1 MRVLYFSGPSFFDL
15 DLSFVK
21 RLSSRVDCYFFLD
34 LYPKLHKATALDIN
48 TPIQSVGI
56 LPISSFPELNIYSGY
71 LDFRKTFVIN
81 RVSNNPLAISNLILQ
96 WRLLRF
102 VRELQP
108 EVVHFNNFIY
118 FNHFYLFLC
127 GGKKLISI
135 HDPLPHSGD
144 ENSFSSAIP
153 RLTRFI
159 NNKCV
164 RNHLLFNRAMVDA
177 YRDASQLDTTNILT
191 SSLGVYD
198 YLNLFTADHA
208 NNDSDIL
215 FFGRIAAYKGV
226 DVLLSAFQEILK
238 KMPDTV
244 LTIAGAGNFGFDIA
258 SYGFPPARLKIINR
272 YIPNGE
278 LAQLIRGTKL
288 VVCPYKDATQS
299 GVIMTAFAFA
309 KPVIATN
316 VGGLVE
322 MVEDGATGRLVPP
335 NDPKSLA
342 QAIVGLLRDEAKRM
356 QIEHN
361 IRSVYWDGEKSWDKI
376 IDRLVTIY
384 AELD

>member
-1 MRVLYFSGPSFFDL
+1 
-15 DLSFVK
+15 
-21 RLSSRVDCYFFLD
+21 
-34 LYPKLHKATALDIN
+34 
-48 TPIQSVGI
+48 
-56 LPISSFPELNIYSGY
+56 
-71 LDFRKTFVIN
+71 
-81 RVSNNPLAISNLILQ
+81 
-96 WRLLRF
+96 
-102 VRELQP
+102 
-108 EVVHFNNFIY
+108 
-118 FNHFYLFLC
+118 
-127 GGKKLISI
+127 
-135 HDPLPHSGD
+135 
-144 ENSFSSAIP
+144 
-153 RLTRFI
+153 
-159 NNKCV
+159 
-164 RNHLLFNRAMVDA
+164 MVDA

-322 MVEDGATGRLVPP
+322 MVEEDVTGRLVAP
-335 NDPKSLA
+335 NDPKHLA
-342 QAIVGLLRDEAKRM
+342 EAIVGLLRDEAKRM

-361 IRSVYWDGEKSWDKI
+361 IRGVYWDGEKSWDKI
-376 IDRLVTIY
+376 VDRLVTIY